1 VLGGIIVKNAITMS
15 TKTKRKATKT
25 KSDLDFI
32 SHAEN
37 LLIEKEKRYQRTI
50 RGPQVEK
57 LTTLKET
64 KKRGKRK

>member
-1 VLGGIIVKNAITMS
+1 MHGFIIVKNAFVMS
-15 TKTKRKATKT
+15 AKTKRKSTKT

-50 RGPQVEK
+50 LGPQVEK